1 MPAFLLVPVGI
12 WIGKFVIAKSIIGL
26 AGLAGAK
33 GTGVYIG
40 AKWGASAISWIM

>member
-1 MPAFLLVPVGI
+1 MLPFLVPVGI

-33 GTGVYIG
+33 GTVVYLG
-40 AKWGASAISWIM
+40 GKAGASAISWLL